1 MVDLCDRQVGMPS
14 VSLLI
19 ATSGMATD
27 EQMNL
32 LVVQL
37 RFVTFFLLFVKGGK
51 ISITVFLLIYCDV
64 CDRRNDF

>member
-1 MVDLCDRQVGMPS
+1 MVALCDRQVAMPS

-32 LVVQL
+32 LVIQFCYNL
-37 RFVTFFLLFVKGGK
+37 LLFVKGGK
-51 ISITVFLLIYCDV
+51 ISITVFLLFFCDV
-64 CDRRNDF
+64 CDRRNDI

>member
-32 LVVQL
+32 LFVQL
-37 RFVTFFLLFVKGGK
+37 RFVTFFFVVCERRKNFDNCFSFILL
-51 ISITVFLLIYCDV
+51 
-64 CDRRNDF
+64 

>member
-1 MVDLCDRQVGMPS
+1 MVALCDRQVVMPS

-32 LVVQL
+32 LVIQL
-37 RFVTFFLLFVKGGK
+37 RFVT
-51 ISITVFLLIYCDV
+51 IYC
-64 CDRRNDF
+64 CL

>member
-1 MVDLCDRQVGMPS
+1 MLALRDRQIFMSS
-14 VSLLI
+14 VYLLI

-37 RFVTFFLLFVKGGK
+37 RFVTFFCCL
-51 ISITVFLLIYCDV
+51 
-64 CDRRNDF
+64 

>member
-32 LVVQL
+32 L
-37 RFVTFFLLFVKGGK
+37 FVKGGK
-51 ISITVFLLIYCDV
+51 ISITVFLLFYCDV

>member
-1 MVDLCDRQVGMPS
+1 MVALCDRQVGMSS

-32 LVVQL
+32 LVIQL
-37 RFVTFFLLFVKGGK
+37 RFVT
-51 ISITVFLLIYCDV
+51 IYC
-64 CDRRNDF
+64 CL

>member
-1 MVDLCDRQVGMPS
+1 MVALCDRQVVMPS

-19 ATSGMATD
+19 ATNGMATD

-37 RFVTFFLLFVKGGK
+37 LFVTFFCCL
-51 ISITVFLLIYCDV
+51 
-64 CDRRNDF
+64 

>member
-1 MVDLCDRQVGMPS
+1 MVDLCDRQVGMLS

-37 RFVTFFLLFVKGGK
+37 RFVTFFFVCERWKNFDNRFSFILL
-51 ISITVFLLIYCDV
+51 
-64 CDRRNDF
+64 